1 MSAKKRCFRS
11 ELFRPKKIPLNILL
25 NKPRWRKMVIQ
36 KMRRMLVNVQAS
48 SKQAFLEKWRT
59 HSPPVKPPSFPAWT
73 WKVHHLPISGW
84 ISCCNLK
91 EPSSS
96 TCPIPSIL
104 LMVQKSQGQPPGMW
118 SKHCKSW
125 DFNYQPPSTGFC
137 LRDFWL
143 PSTVGNGKVLKG
155 KIRWRFSAADPWRCP
170 CIHTSTFHCPTS
182 EEHLCTLS
190 IL

>member
-1 MSAKKRCFRS
+1 MSAKKNASGANYFA
-11 ELFRPKKIPLNILL
+11 KKKSPQHPVEQTPAEE
-25 NKPRWRKMVIQ
+25 KR
-36 KMRRMLVNVQAS
+36 S
-48 SKQAFLEKWRT
+48 SKNEKDACESPSLLQTSKWRT

-137 LRDFWL
+137 LPDFWL
-143 PSTVGNGKVLKG
+143 PSTVGNGKVSKG
-155 KIRWRFSAADPWRCP
+155 KIRWQFSAADPWRCP
-170 CIHTSTFHCPTS
+170 CTHTSTFHCPTS